1 MQLWELFVIA
11 VGLSADAFAV
21 AVCKGLSVEK
31 IKNKHSFIVGLYF
44 GGFQALMPLV
54 GYFLGYKF
62 QNLITGIDHW
72 LALILLSI
80 IGINMTKESLED
92 CNELDNSFSFTSMFP
107 MAIAT
112 SIDALAVGITFAFLK
127 VDIVP
132 AVSFIGVVTF
142 ILSAIGLLIGNKFGS
157 RFKSKAEMFG
167 GVVLILMGIKIV
179 LEHLGI
185 IG

>member
-31 IKNKHSFIVGLYF
+31 IQKKHTLIVGLYF
-44 GGFQALMPLV
+44 GGFQALMPLI
-54 GYFLGYKF
+54 GYFLGSKF
-62 QNLITGIDHW
+62 QSLITEFDHW
-72 LALILLSI
+72 IALILLSA
-80 IGINMTKESLED
+80 IGINMIRESFSCD
-92 CNELDNSFSFTSMFP
+92 CEELDNSFSFKSMFP

-112 SIDALAVGITFAFLK
+112 SIDALAVGITFAFLS

-132 AVSFIGVVTF
+132 AVSFIGVITF
-142 ILSAIGLLIGNKFGS
+142 ILSAIGLMIGNKFGS
-157 RFKSKAEMFG
+157 KFKSKAELLG
-167 GVVLILMGIKIV
+167 GIVLVLMGVKIV

-185 IG
+185 L